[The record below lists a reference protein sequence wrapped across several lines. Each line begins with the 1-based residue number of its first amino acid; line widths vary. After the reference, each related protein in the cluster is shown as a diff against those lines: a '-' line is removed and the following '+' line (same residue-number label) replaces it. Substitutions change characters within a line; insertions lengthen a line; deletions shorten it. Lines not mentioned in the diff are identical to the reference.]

1 MCDDGER
8 VGSWEDG
15 LLSQVW
21 EGCVQEQGF
30 GLEEYVALGPG
41 WIRRERNGQ
50 GVRGVCRGH
59 RRLSWCVGTRL
70 GQNGCPEAKH

>member
-1 MCDDGER
+1 MTWKLAGFFARCEGVWPSSRADRLWER

-30 GLEEYVALGPG
+30 GLEEYVALGP
-41 WIRRERNGQ
+41 
-50 GVRGVCRGH
+50 
-59 RRLSWCVGTRL
+59 
-70 GQNGCPEAKH
+70 

>member
-1 MCDDGER
+1 MAELGFKPCVLTIESTFFTARLTQTDHMEW

-30 GLEEYVALGPG
+30 GLEEYVALGP
-41 WIRRERNGQ
+41 
-50 GVRGVCRGH
+50 
-59 RRLSWCVGTRL
+59 
-70 GQNGCPEAKH
+70 